1 MKRAFL
7 SVMIVLSA
15 IFVSGKLSAQD
26 SQSYADYLKKN
37 AENPI
42 SFVLSKL
49 KDYRIVAIGEDH
61 WIADHTPFLCEVLR
75 EAAKH
80 DETRPQ
86 VLALEFGNEMDQK
99 TADNVTHATVFM
111 PDSVIK
117 ILQHAPDVFGNPY
130 KEYFD
135 VFKCIWEINQTL
147 PAEKKIR
154 ISLLD
159 PAGTQDSFDKTSLR
173 RSRDRDMTMFNKLRS
188 HYVNGNKIIFYAG
201 QAHTQRQI
209 RGYKLKNKSYYYNYP
224 SAGYLIK
231 SSYPNDVYTI
241 DLWAPLNMGLGYE
254 INPQTGKWY
263 EKSNGVFDRAFELN
277 GNKPCGFDIQNSIW
291 GDITMPG
298 YFCPPGKEDEWYS
311 SNPID
316 GNPYTKDILL
326 SQLADGLVFVKPAN
340 EFSGG
345 TLINI
350 YTPDFIE
357 VCKRRANTNFKN
369 AESILRK
376 VNEWHPLM
384 KMPR

>member
-86 VLALEFGNEMDQK
+86 VFALEFGNEMDQK

-147 PAEKKIR
+147 PTEKKIR

-298 YFCPPGKEDEWYS
+298 YFCPSGKEDEWYS

>member
-1 MKRAFL
+1 MRRFL
-7 SVMIVLSA
+7 SVMIVSLA
-15 IFVSGKLSAQD
+15 IFASGRLSAQN
-26 SQSYADYLKKN
+26 SQSYADYLESN

-86 VLALEFGNEMDQK
+86 VLAVEFGNEIDQA
-99 TADNVTHATVFM
+99 TADSVTYAAVFM

-135 VFKCIWEINQTL
+135 VFKCVWEINRTL

-159 PAGTQDSFDKTSLR
+159 PAGVQDSFDKTSSQ
-173 RSRDRDMTMFNKLRS
+173 RSRDRDMTMFNKLRA
-188 HYVNGNKIIFYAG
+188 HYVKGNKIIFYAG

-209 RGYKLKNKSYYYNYP
+209 RGLKPKNRSYYYNYP
-224 SAGYLIK
+224 SAGFLIK

-241 DLWAPLNMGLGYE
+241 DLWAPLNMGRGYE
-254 INPQTGKWY
+254 VNPQTGKWY
-263 EKSNGVFDRAFELN
+263 EKSDGLFDRAFELN
-277 GNKPCGFDIQNSIW
+277 GNKPCGFDIRNSIW
-291 GDITMPG
+291 GDITMMG

-311 SNPID
+311 SDPKN
-316 GNPYTKDILL
+316 GHPYTKDILL
-326 SQLADGLVFVKPAN
+326 SRLVDGLIFVKPAN

-357 VCKRRANTNFKN
+357 VCRRRADTDYKD
-369 AESILRK
+369 AESILRQ

>member
-1 MKRAFL
+1 MRRFL
-7 SVMIVLSA
+7 YAVIALLVIST
-15 IFVSGKLSAQD
+15 SGKLSAQN
-26 SQSYADYLKKN
+26 SQSYADYLKNN
-37 AENPI
+37 AVDPI

-49 KDYRIVAIGEDH
+49 KNYRIVAIGEDH

-86 VLALEFGNEMDQK
+86 VLALEFGNEIDQK
-99 TADNVTHATVFM
+99 TADNVTQASVFM

-130 KEYFD
+130 QEYFD
-135 VFKCIWEINQTL
+135 VFKCIWVINQTL
-147 PAEKKIR
+147 PVEKKIR
-154 ISLLD
+154 ICLLD
-159 PAGTQDSFDKTSLR
+159 PAGVQDSFDKISSQ

-188 HYVNGNKIIFYAG
+188 QYIKGHKVIFYAG

-209 RGYKLKNKSYYYNYP
+209 RGVKPRNGHYYYNYP

-231 SSYPNDVYTI
+231 SAYPNDVYTI

-254 INPQTGKWY
+254 VNPQTEKWY
-263 EKSNGVFDRAFELN
+263 EKSSGIFDKAFELN
-277 GNKPCGFDIQNSIW
+277 GNNPCGFDITNSIW
-291 GDITMPG
+291 GNITMMG

-311 SNPID
+311 SNPKD

-326 SQLADGLVFVKPAN
+326 SQLVDGIVFIKPVY

-357 VCKRRANTNFKN
+357 VCQRRANTKFNN
-369 AESILRK
+369 AESILRQ

>member
-1 MKRAFL
+1 
-7 SVMIVLSA
+7 MIRNIYIMV
-15 IFVSGKLSAQD
+15 IFGIIFASGKLSAQN
-26 SQSYADYLKKN
+26 SRSYSDYLKNN

-75 EAAKH
+75 EAAKN

-86 VLALEFGNEMDQK
+86 VLALEFGNEIDQK
-99 TADNVTHATVFM
+99 TADNITHSNIFM

-117 ILQHAPDVFGNPY
+117 ILQHAPDVYGNPF

-135 VFKCIWEINQTL
+135 IFKYVWEINQTL
-147 PAEKKIR
+147 SAEKKIR

-159 PAGTQDSFDKTSLR
+159 PAGVQDYFDKTPLQRNSN
-173 RSRDRDMTMFNKLRS
+173 RDMTMFNKLRS
-188 HYVNGNKIIFYAG
+188 EFVKGNKLIFYAG

-209 RGYKLKNKSYYYNYP
+209 RGYKPKNGSYYYNYP

-241 DLWAPLNMGLGYE
+241 DLWAPLNMGSGYE
-254 INPQTGKWY
+254 VNPKTGKWY
-263 EKSNGVFDRAFELN
+263 EKSNGLFDRAFELN
-277 GNKPCGFDIQNSIW
+277 GNKPCGFDIQNSIL
-291 GDITMPG
+291 GNITMKD
-298 YFCPPGKEDEWYS
+298 YFCPPGIEGERYP
-311 SNPID
+311 SNPKD
-316 GNPYTKDILL
+316 GNPYTEGILL
-326 SQLADGLVFVKPAN
+326 SQLVDGIIFVKPAN

-350 YTPDFIE
+350 YTADFIK
-357 VCKRRANTNFKN
+357 VCSRRANTNYNN
-369 AESILRK
+369 AESILRQ

>member
-1 MKRAFL
+1 MKRHVTTIIIFLTLFL
-7 SVMIVLSA
+7 SDS
-15 IFVSGKLSAQD
+15 LSAQNN
-26 SQSYADYLKKN
+26 SQLYSDYLKSN
-37 AENPI
+37 AEEPI

-61 WIADHTPFLCEVLR
+61 WIADHTPFLCEILR

-80 DETRPQ
+80 NETRPQ
-86 VLALEFGNEMDQK
+86 VVALEFGNEIDQNTVNK
-99 TADNVTHATVFM
+99 VTHASVFM

-135 VFKCIWEINQTL
+135 VFKCVWEINQTL
-147 PAEKKIR
+147 PREEKIR
-154 ISLLD
+154 ICLLD
-159 PAGTQDSFDKTSLR
+159 PAGVQNSFDKTSLQ
-173 RSRDRDMTMFNKLRS
+173 RSRDRDMTMYNKLRS
-188 HYVNGNKIIFYAG
+188 QYVNGNKIIFYAG

-209 RGYKLKNKSYYYNYP
+209 RGYKLKDKSYYYNYP

-254 INPQTGKWY
+254 INSKTGKWY
-263 EKSNGVFDRAFELN
+263 EKSNGVFDKAFELN

-291 GDITMPG
+291 GDITMPC

-311 SNPID
+311 SNPKD
-316 GNPYTKDILL
+316 GNPYNKGILL
-326 SQLADGLVFVKPAN
+326 SQLVDGIIFVKPSS

-357 VCKRRANTNFKN
+357 VCSRRANTNFKN
-369 AESILRK
+369 AESILRQ
-376 VNEWHPLM
+376 VNAWHPLM
-384 KMPR
+384 KMPK

>member
-1 MKRAFL
+1 MRRYI
-7 SVMIVLSA
+7 SMVVLFWA
-15 IFVSGKLSAQD
+15 IFALGKLSAQN
-26 SQSYADYLKKN
+26 SQSYADYLSSK

-42 SFVLSKL
+42 NFVLSKL

-75 EAAKH
+75 EAAKK

-86 VLALEFGNEMDQK
+86 VLALEFGNEIDQR
-99 TADNVTHATVFM
+99 TANNVTHANVFM

-135 VFKCIWEINQTL
+135 VFKCVWEINQTL
-147 PAEKKIR
+147 PTEKKIR
-154 ISLLD
+154 ICLLD
-159 PAGTQDSFDKTSLR
+159 PAGVQDSFDKTSLQ
-173 RSRDRDMTMFNKLRS
+173 RSRDRDMTMYNKLRS
-188 HYVNGNKIIFYAG
+188 LYVNGNKIIFYAG

-209 RGYKLKNKSYYYNYP
+209 RGYKLKNNSYYYNYP

-231 SSYPNDVYTI
+231 SSYPQDVYTI

-254 INPQTGKWY
+254 INPKTGKWY
-263 EKSNGVFDRAFELN
+263 EKSNGIFDRAFELN
-277 GNKPCGFDIQNSIW
+277 GNNPCGFDIHNSIW
-291 GDITMPG
+291 GEITMLG

-326 SQLADGLVFVKPAN
+326 SQLVDGLVFVKPAN

-357 VCKRRANTNFKN
+357 VCSRRANTNYNN
-369 AESILRK
+369 AESILRQ
-376 VNEWHPLM
+376 VNEWHTLM
-384 KMPR
+384 KMPK